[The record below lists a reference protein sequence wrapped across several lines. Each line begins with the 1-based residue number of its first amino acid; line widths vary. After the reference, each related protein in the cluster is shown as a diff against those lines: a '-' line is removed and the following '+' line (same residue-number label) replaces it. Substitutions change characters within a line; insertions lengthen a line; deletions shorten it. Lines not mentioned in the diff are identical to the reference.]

1 MAGQTEASLYP
12 LFLKLEGR
20 CVLVVGAG
28 PVAERKVDS
37 LVESRARV
45 RLVAPRA
52 TDRLRE
58 LAWEGL
64 IEWVER
70 PFEDADASGAW
81 LIVAAT
87 GDAAVQERVAA
98 AGEAHRA
105 FVLAVDDPRHAT
117 AYSGAVVRRPPF
129 AIAISSSGETPAL
142 TRLVREVIEE
152 VLPGEAFIEHA
163 RNLRA
168 KWLAE
173 KTPVG
178 ERFGNLVRE
187 LAAKQR

>member
-12 LFLKLEGR
+12 LFLKLEHR

-28 PVAERKVDS
+28 AVAERKVES
-37 LVESRARV
+37 LVESGALV

-52 TDRLRE
+52 TARLRE
-58 LAWEGL
+58 LARDG
-64 IEWVER
+64 IVEWLAR
-70 PFEDADASGAW
+70 SFEDADANGAW

-87 GDAAVQERVAA
+87 ADPAVQERVAI
-98 AGEAHRA
+98 AGEVHRT
-105 FVLAVDDPRHAT
+105 FVLAVDDPGHAT

-142 TRLVREVIEE
+142 TRLLREVIEE
-152 VLPGEAFIEHA
+152 VLPGEAWIDHA
-163 RNLRA
+163 RRLRA
-168 KWLAE
+168 RWLAE

-178 ERFGNLVRE
+178 ERFGDLVRQ
-187 LAAKQR
+187 LAAKHQ